1 MCEACVIYIYIY
13 IILISW
19 RTKQCEDVEFLKYSS
34 AFFIV
39 FLFHVLSG
47 LVLASLFHIR
57 CFSQMCGDPWL
68 SPHICN
74 VDTKK

>member
-1 MCEACVIYIYIY
+1 MRM
-13 IILISW
+13 LS
-19 RTKQCEDVEFLKYSS
+19 FLKYSS

-39 FLFHVLSG
+39 FLFQVLSG

-68 SPHICN
+68 STHICDM
-74 VDTKK
+74 DTEK